1 MRTLEEVDAD
11 IAETKRQ
18 IELGNAFNRRA
29 ARFDYILEGD
39 RSGLDAIASAVNN
52 AVAREAQQKFQ
63 AEQNQLNRESAERMQ
78 KAAKAEADDETRDQI
93 VKELQANTAIL
104 DDMEKDPSKYTA
116 GQVSQQRALV
126 SYWKKRAEKKGVQLK
141 PEEDKGEPKGQEV
154 SPDRKAYLDWKNMY
168 KTVDDP
174 KLTAEDHY
182 RLAKELEASD
192 YFKNEALA
200 DDVRGLM
207 FQHYMKGDEKADADA
222 ASRIAAIKGEVESK
236 GTPDS
241 RLKEIVNLLDT
252 VGKNRQGNWRP
263 NASEYRFKA
272 QSELNRR
279 AKNRDWNAKVE
290 KALKG
295 IPEETADRAA
305 DGNHEV
311 TAHVGK
317 TPVFG
322 YAYRVDG
329 KLRIYSRKGPAGK
342 EIKVY

>member
-1 MRTLEEVDAD
+1 MARTIEEIDAELAEVDKQ
-11 IAETKRQ
+11 IALRNA
-18 IELGNAFNRRA
+18 LGYKYAQA
-29 ARFDYILEGD
+29 KAILD
-39 RSGLDAIASAVNN
+39 HDTSGLDRIYSAMET
-52 AVAREAQQKFQ
+52 AR
-63 AEQNQLNRESAERMQ
+63 QNQLNRDSAEKMH

-104 DDMEKDPSKYTA
+104 DDMEKDPSKYTS

-126 SYWKKRAEKKGVQLK
+126 NYWKNRAAKKSVSLQTDEKKEK
-141 PEEDKGEPKGQEV
+141 AEAPEV
-154 SPDRKAYLDWKNMY
+154 SPDRKAYLDWKNTY

-182 RLAKELEASD
+182 RLAKELEDSE

-207 FQHYMKGDEKADADA
+207 FQHYQKGDEKANAKAKSEIDAL
-222 ASRIAAIKGEVESK
+222 KGEVDSK
-236 GTPDS
+236 GTSDD
-241 RLKEIVNLLDT
+241 RLKEIINTLDT
-252 VGKNRQGNWRP
+252 IGKDRQGNWRP

-272 QSELNRR
+272 QGTLDSR
-279 AKNRDWNAKVE
+279 AKTRNWNAKVE
-290 KALKG
+290 KALKD

-311 TAHVGK
+311 TALVGK

-322 YAYRVDG
+322 YAYRDSKDG

-342 EIKVY
+342 VIKVY

>member
-1 MRTLEEVDAD
+1 MARTIEEIDAELAEVDKQ
-11 IAETKRQ
+11 IALRNAMGYKYAQAKAILDHDTSGIERIYSAMET
-18 IELGNAFNRRA
+18 
-29 ARFDYILEGD
+29 AR
-39 RSGLDAIASAVNN
+39 
-52 AVAREAQQKFQ
+52 
-63 AEQNQLNRESAERMQ
+63 QNQLNRDSAEKMQ
-78 KAAKAEADDETRDQI
+78 KAAKAEADDDARDQI

-104 DDMEKDPSKYTA
+104 DDMEKDPSKYTS

-126 SYWKKRAEKKGVQLK
+126 NYWKNRAAKKNVSLQT
-141 PEEDKGEPKGQEV
+141 DEPKGKAEAPEV
-154 SPDRKAYLDWKNMY
+154 SPDRKAYLDWKNTY

-182 RLAKELEASD
+182 RLAKELEDSD

-207 FQHYMKGDEKADADA
+207 FQHYQKGDEKADADA
-222 ASRIAAIKGEVESK
+222 ASKIAAIKGEVESK
-236 GTPDS
+236 GTSDD

-252 VGKNRQGNWRP
+252 IGKNRQGNWRP

-272 QSELNRR
+272 QSTLDSR
-279 AKNRDWNAKVE
+279 AKSRGWNAKVE
-290 KALKG
+290 KALNG
-295 IPEETADRAA
+295 IPEETAERAA

-322 YAYRVDG
+322 YAYRDSDG

-342 EIKVY
+342 VIKTY